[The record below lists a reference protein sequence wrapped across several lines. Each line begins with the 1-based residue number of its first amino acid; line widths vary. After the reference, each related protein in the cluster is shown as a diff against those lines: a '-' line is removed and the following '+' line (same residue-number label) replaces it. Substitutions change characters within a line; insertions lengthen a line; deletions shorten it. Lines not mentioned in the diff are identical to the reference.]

1 MQTITNQ
8 SLRLRKKETNMPAPK
23 KTNNS
28 FSKTLNSPKPTAKP
42 TPKPAAKPAAKPT
55 AKKPSNKSFTAQNI
69 GKAIVGAAAATA
81 AVVPVG
87 RAIKLAQAA
96 KAAKATTKAGQLA
109 QNAKITAQQK
119 ATTGRK
125 TQISSLEKQIKEAE
139 AQIKSNAQ
147 RAAEL
152 AKKPKAPGAPSDRE
166 LGLLDANKKLAAD
179 LKKLRQTYY
188 DTKTTF

>member
-8 SLRLRKKETNMPAPK
+8 PLRLRKKETNMPAPK
-23 KTNNS
+23 KASNS
-28 FSKTLNSPKPTAKP
+28 FSKTLNSPKPTPKPTAKP
-42 TPKPAAKPAAKPT
+42 TPKPAAKKS
-55 AKKPSNKSFTAQNI
+55 SNKGFTAQNI
-69 GKAIVGAAAATA
+69 GKAIAGAAAATA
-81 AVVPVG
+81 AVVPAG
-87 RAIKLAQAA
+87 RAIKAVQAA
-96 KAAKATTKAGQLA
+96 KAAKATAKAA
-109 QNAKITAQQK
+109 QVARSAKITAQQK

-125 TQISSLEKQIKEAE
+125 TQISSLQKQIAETEAR
-139 AQIKSNAQ
+139 IKGNAQ

>member
-1 MQTITNQ
+1 M
-8 SLRLRKKETNMPAPK
+8 
-23 KTNNS
+23 
-28 FSKTLNSPKPTAKP
+28 P
-42 TPKPAAKPAAKPT
+42 TPKKEDYRVT
-55 AKKPSNKSFTAQNI
+55 R
-69 GKAIVGAAAATA
+69 GKALIAEKKRVAANPNKKVVLPSKQNMKNVAGLALTVAGPGKVVKGA
-81 AVVPVG
+81 
-87 RAIKLAQAA
+87 KLAVKAVKTVQAA

-109 QNAKITAQQK
+109 RDAKLVAQRK
-119 ATTGRK
+119 ATTTRK
-125 TQISSLEKQIKEAE
+125 TDMSSLQKQIAETEAR
-139 AQIKSNAQ
+139 IKGNAQ